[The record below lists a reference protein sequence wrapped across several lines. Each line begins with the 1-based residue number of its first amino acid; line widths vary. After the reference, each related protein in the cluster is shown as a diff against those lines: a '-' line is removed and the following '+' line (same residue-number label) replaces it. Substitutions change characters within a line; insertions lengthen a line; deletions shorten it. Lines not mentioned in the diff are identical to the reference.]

1 MNEAKRVYSQE
12 YNRLTMVLNQFF
24 YTYKKE
30 STDDIKDEPEL
41 PDQLKSEQDARET
54 YSESSDTFTLKEL
67 FAKFG
72 VMLCGGTI
80 NSIFSSRKVND
91 LDFYVQDNNDN
102 QIGDLIKIMKEV
114 YNYTVVHTSDNAI
127 TLTRKGH
134 KGTIFEIQFITRF
147 TGSPQY
153 ILDTFDYTIVQG
165 VFDFKTNKFVLSDRF
180 LVDVAKRQLVYTN
193 TSQYP
198 ICALYRTKKY
208 IERGYT
214 ISGANLVAISLS
226 IHALKLETYKDLKD
240 QLAGID
246 TSLFKELESRMNDA
260 GDVDTKTF
268 ELSEFITSWLD
279 VMMSFHDDNLP

>member
-1 MNEAKRVYSQE
+1 MKETKRIYSQE
-12 YNRLTMVLNQFF
+12 YNRLVMVLNQFF

-30 STDDIKDEPEL
+30 SIEDIDTPEL
-41 PDQLKSEQDARET
+41 PEHLTQAQDVRAS
-54 YSESSDTFTLKEL
+54 YSDSSDTFTLKEL

-91 LDFYVQDNNDN
+91 LDFYVQDNSNN

-114 YNYTVVHTSDNAI
+114 YNYKVVHTSDNAI

-134 KGTIFEIQFITRF
+134 KGNLFEIQFITRF
-147 TGSPQY
+147 TGSPQD

-165 VFDFKTNKFVLSDRF
+165 VFDFKTNQFVLSDRF

-193 TSQYP
+193 TSKYP

-226 IHALKLETYKDLKD
+226 IHALKLETYADLKN
-240 QLAGID
+240 QLMGID
-246 TSLFKELESRMNDA
+246 TSMLKELETRMDA
-260 GDVDTKTF
+260 SDANIDTKTF
-268 ELSEFITSWLD
+268 ELSEFLRDWMDL
-279 VMMSFHDDNLP
+279 MMTFHDDGL